1 MGAIAPTYQLTKLF
15 MFKLIQKRKIWF
27 AMSGILCIA
36 SIISLFAY
44 GLNLGIDFTGG
55 TLMELNLSDQSGN
68 RPEIQIIK
76 ETLGPLELGEINIQ
90 PVGESNLFF
99 RLKTIDEE
107 THQKILTSLSDKFNP
122 KNSENE
128 NLEIKSINDE
138 TIETENEN
146 LSNEIIE
153 SPDSENENF
162 EIESVATEKSNNEN
176 SKFLLEEKRFES
188 IGPVIG
194 SELKEKAIYSIAI
207 ALIVIISYIAWAFRK
222 VSRPVSSWKYGVIA
236 IITLF
241 HDILIVLGIFS
252 ALGYFFNIEIG
263 TPFVAALL
271 TILGY
276 SVNDTIVVFDRI
288 RENLIRTPMNSFEK
302 TINKGVNET
311 LVRSLNTSFTTLF
324 VLLAIYFFG
333 GETIKYF
340 ALALIIGLSF
350 GTYSS
355 VFIASP
361 LLIVWQKWSNRKNN

>member
-1 MGAIAPTYQLTKLF
+1 

-27 AMSGILCIA
+27 AISGILCVA
-36 SIISLFAY
+36 SIISLYIF

-55 TLMELNLSDQSGN
+55 TLMELNLSDKNGTRS
-68 RPEIQIIK
+68 EIQTIK
-76 ETLGPLELGEINIQ
+76 ETLEPLELGEISVQ
-90 PVGESNLFF
+90 PTGENNLFF

-107 THQKILTSLSDKFNP
+107 THQKILTALSDKFNP

-128 NLEIKSINDE
+128 NLEIESINNEAVEIE
-138 TIETENEN
+138 TI
-146 LSNEIIE
+146 SNEIIE
-153 SPDSENENF
+153 NPNSENSNL
-162 EIESVATEKSNNEN
+162 EIESIEAETEETEN
-176 SKFLLEEKRFES
+176 SKFVLEEKRFES

-194 SELKEKAIYSIAI
+194 SELKQKAVYSIAI
-207 ALIVIISYIAWAFRK
+207 ALIAIISYIAWAFRK
-222 VSRPVSSWKYGVIA
+222 VSRPVASWKYGIIA
-236 IITLF
+236 TITLF

-252 ALGYFFNIEIG
+252 VLGYFFNIEIG

-288 RENLIRTPMNSFEK
+288 RENLIRTPMNTFEE

-324 VLLAIYFFG
+324 VLVAIYLFG

-340 ALALIIGLSF
+340 ALALIIGLAF

-361 LLIVWQKWSNRKNN
+361 LLVVWQKWSDRKNN